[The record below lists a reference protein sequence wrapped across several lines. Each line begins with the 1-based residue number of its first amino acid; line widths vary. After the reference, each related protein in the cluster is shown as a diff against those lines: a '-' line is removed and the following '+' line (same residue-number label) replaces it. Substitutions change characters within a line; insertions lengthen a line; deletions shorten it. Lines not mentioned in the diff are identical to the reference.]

1 MKLCMSTM
9 CIDNASVEDKIK
21 SIAQAGF
28 DSIEIWLK
36 DFNNTLEIKKIIK
49 GEGIRVAETVKI
61 EGWFELD
68 GSLMGVK
75 DHWDSIFD
83 ECKKRMDITKELGSK
98 YIVALPSRS
107 DRGKFSS
114 MGDGIERYM
123 KILEYGKTIDVCPT
137 LEFIGQSKQINNID
151 SALNFLKLVNDSY
164 CKLIVD
170 VFHIWRS
177 GDEIED
183 SKKIPIESISLL
195 HLHDA
200 TADHHRSEYK
210 DRHRVMPG
218 DGILNLKEFI
228 EIFNKKGFTGDV
240 SLGVYNHDNWNRD
253 PYEVAIE
260 GFFKM
265 KKIMEKENL

>member
-1 MKLCMSTM
+1 M
-9 CIDNASVEDKIK
+9 CIDNASIEDKIK

-28 DSIEIWLK
+28 DSIEIWIKDLK
-36 DFNNTLEIKKIIK
+36 NIPEIKRIIK

-75 DHWDSIFD
+75 DDWSSIFD
-83 ECKKRMDITKELGSK
+83 ECKKRIDITKELSSK

-107 DRGKFSS
+107 DRGRFSS
-114 MGDGIERYM
+114 MSDGVERYI
-123 KILEYGKTIDVCPT
+123 KILEYGKTIGVCPT

-151 SALNFLKLVNDSY
+151 SALNFLNLVNDSY

-177 GDEIED
+177 GDEIGY

-195 HLHDA
+195 HLHDV
-200 TADHHRSEYK
+200 TSTYQRSEYK

-228 EIFNKKGFTGDV
+228 EIFEKKGFTGDV
-240 SLGVYNHDNWNRD
+240 SLGVYNHDNWVKD
-253 PYEVAIE
+253 SYEVAKE

-265 KKIMEKENL
+265 KKIMTMGSL